1 MATSPNLMYIN
12 DVTVTSS

>member
-1 MATSPNLMYIN
+1 LTN

>member
-1 MATSPNLMYIN
+1 MFIN

>member
-1 MATSPNLMYIN
+1 MFTN